1 TPGSYTVTENVP
13 AGWDQTG
20 FCQNIPVGAGETV
33 NCTITNS
40 KRGHLIVTKVTNP
53 ATDTS
58 TPFPITA
65 TGGGSIT
72 APASRTLTGNGS
84 STDYEVTPGTYIV
97 NANVPT
103 AVNET
108 AFCQNFSVSAS

>member
-1 TPGSYTVTENVP
+1 GPEVR
-13 AGWDQTG
+13 DQTAFPHNLSLG
-20 FCQNIPVGAGETV
+20 PYTTLIR
-33 NCTITNS
+33 TITNT
-40 KRGHLIVTKVTNP
+40 KRGHLIVTKVTLP
-53 ATDTS
+53 STDTS

-84 STDYEVTPGTYIV
+84 STDYEVTSGTYIV